1 MSAMWFDAIQM
12 FFLLL
17 VTSVL
22 TYLVFCWRKTSRMAK
37 ELDDL
42 QAQLKDLQAQN
53 TVLTDRNAKFE
64 ALNLQLKTDLENAN
78 EQVGHLNAEL
88 RGAKEQSADR
98 LMRIQTLEP
107 FETQFIDLSNRF
119 VALETESGN
128 LKLEMQKALNDK
140 EQITKSL
147 SEKEAAFKALEERY
161 NALLNSSNQL
171 KAEMEAITLQLSA
184 SNSEKKELGL
194 QTANLTTQ
202 LGDVEA
208 GNNALLQNIEN
219 LYAENEELKSDTDR
233 LNAQLNAK
241 EALIV
246 ELQNKLA
253 AFNAG
258 TSETDAEKTRLAA
271 NLEDQNTSIT
281 DLNALVEALSAQVG
295 DLEMNKSNLDD
306 NLSSLSLLVSD
317 KDAVITEL
325 QGKIASLTVHLAD
338 KESDNERLN
347 KDLAECRSMYKA
359 TAKELEE
366 TEKELSEEERKL
378 EEMKK
383 KVALINFERIGFA
396 TAADKDDLQ
405 LIKGI
410 GPFIEQKLN
419 AIGIYTF
426 RQIANFT
433 PEDVDRVTDA
443 IEFFPGR
450 IERDSWIPQ
459 ADEFAKAKGK

>member
-37 ELDDL
+37 ELDEL
-42 QAQLKDLQAQN
+42 QARLKDLQAQN

-64 ALNLQLKTDLENAN
+64 ALNLQLKADLEALN
-78 EQVGHLNAEL
+78 EKMGHLNAEL

-98 LMRIQTLEP
+98 LLRIQALEP

-119 VALETESGN
+119 VALETDSGN
-128 LKLEMQKALNDK
+128 LKVQLQKALDDK
-140 EQITKSL
+140 EMLSKSL
-147 SEKEAAFKALEERY
+147 SEKDAAYKALEERY

-171 KAEMEAITLQLSA
+171 KAEMEAITLQLAA

-194 QTANLTTQ
+194 QTTNLTTQ
-202 LGDVEA
+202 LGDIEA
-208 GNNALLQNIEN
+208 GNTALMQNIEK
-219 LYAENEELKSDTDR
+219 LHAENEELKSDTDK
-233 LNAQLNAK
+233 LNEQLNAK
-241 EALIV
+241 EALID
-246 ELQNKLA
+246 ELQKKLA
-253 AFNAG
+253 ALSAG
-258 TSETDAEKTRLAA
+258 TSETDAEKTRLATE
-271 NLEDQNTSIT
+271 LEDQKTNLI

-295 DLEMNKSNLDD
+295 NLEMNKSNLDT
-306 NLSSLSLLVSD
+306 NVSSLSLQLSD
-317 KDAVITEL
+317 KDALITEL

-338 KESDNERLN
+338 KETDNDRLS
-347 KDLAECRSMYKA
+347 KDLDDCRKKYKA
-359 TAKELEE
+359 TAIELEE

-383 KVALINFERIGFA
+383 KVALINFDRIGVA

-419 AIGIYTF
+419 AIGIFTF

-433 PEDVDRVTDA
+433 AEDVDRVTDA

-450 IERDSWIPQ
+450 IERDNWIPQ

>member
-1 MSAMWFDAIQM
+1 MWFDAIQM

-22 TYLVFCWRKTSRMAK
+22 TYLVFCWRKTARMAK
-37 ELDDL
+37 ELDEL
-42 QAQLKDLQAQN
+42 QARLKDLQAQN

-64 ALNLQLKTDLENAN
+64 ALNLQLKTDLEALN
-78 EQVGHLNAEL
+78 EKTGQLNAEL

-98 LMRIQTLEP
+98 LLRIQALEP

-128 LKLEMQKALNDK
+128 LKVQLQKALNDK
-140 EQITKSL
+140 ELLAKSV
-147 SEKEAAFKALEERY
+147 SEKEAAYKALEERY

-184 SNSEKKELGL
+184 ANSEKNELGL
-194 QTANLTTQ
+194 QTANLTAQ
-202 LGDVEA
+202 LGDIEA
-208 GNNALLQNIEN
+208 GSAALLQNIEK
-219 LYAENEELKSDTDR
+219 LHAENEELKSDTER
-233 LNAQLNAK
+233 LSEQLNAK
-241 EALIV
+241 ETLID
-246 ELQNKLA
+246 ELQKQIATLSP
-253 AFNAG
+253 G
-258 TSETDAEKTRLAA
+258 TAKPD
-271 NLEDQNTSIT
+271 DQNTDIN

-295 DLEMNKSNLDD
+295 DLEMSKTNLDT
-306 NLSSLSLLVSD
+306 NLSSLSLQLSD
-317 KDAVITEL
+317 KDSLIAEL
-325 QGKIASLTVHLAD
+325 HGKIASLTIHLAD
-338 KESDNERLN
+338 KETDNERLN
-347 KDLAECRSMYKA
+347 KDLDECRSKYKA
-359 TAKELEE
+359 TVTELEE

-378 EEMKK
+378 EEMKR

-410 GPFIEQKLN
+410 GPFIEEKLN

-433 PEDVDRVTDA
+433 PEDVERVTDA

-450 IERDSWIPQ
+450 IERDHWIPQ